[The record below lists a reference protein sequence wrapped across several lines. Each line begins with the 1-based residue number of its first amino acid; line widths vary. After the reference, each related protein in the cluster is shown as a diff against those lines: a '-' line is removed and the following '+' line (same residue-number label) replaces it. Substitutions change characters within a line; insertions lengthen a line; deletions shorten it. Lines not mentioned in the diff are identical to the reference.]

1 MSSAIGV
8 ASDTS
13 SVVAAR
19 VVERWRGTSPGEKLD
34 QVAELNRT
42 CEQLSEAGVRVRY
55 PGAGDDEVRYR
66 VLALR
71 LGRDAMVEV
80 YGWDP
85 SLEGW

>member
-1 MSSAIGV
+1 MGV

-13 SVVAAR
+13 SVVAAK
-19 VVERWRGTSPGEKLD
+19 VVERWRGMSAGEKLE
-34 QVAELNRT
+34 QVAELNRA
-42 CEQLSEAGVRVRY
+42 CEQLSEAGVRVRW

-71 LGRDAMVEV
+71 LGCDLIFDV

-85 SLEGW
+85 SIEGW